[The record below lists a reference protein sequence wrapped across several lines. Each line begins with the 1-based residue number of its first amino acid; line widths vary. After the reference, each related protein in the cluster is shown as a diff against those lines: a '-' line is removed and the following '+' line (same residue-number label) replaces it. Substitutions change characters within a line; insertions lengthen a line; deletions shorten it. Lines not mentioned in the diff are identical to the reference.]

1 MTCRRLRLRDS
12 RVCGSA
18 SDRRSF
24 VRFGFRRTE
33 PACEPLGGRLARPDQ
48 SRAGSASRARILE
61 AAQASIRVCVTLPP
75 SSVDLAHSHR
85 QLTPPSHSANSLR
98 QATPPTHSA
107 KPLRQPTPPTHSA
120 SPTPPT
126 HSASPTPPTPVRQH
140 QSANT
145 SPPTPVRQHALPSPR
160 LPIQRAP
167 TQVRQ
172 VIPRVEAVR
181 NALLLFGTHSPEE
194 SYVSECST
202 READTANRTPPT
214 ALRQPHSA
222 SPLRQPAPPAHSAKP
237 ETANSKSANPSA
249 PSHYLCG
256 SFLKSR
262 CLLLG
267 SLSSEESYVS
277 ECSAREA
284 NAANSQRQP
293 APPTHSANPL
303 RQATPPSPRLPIQR
317 APTQVRQVIP
327 RVEVVRNAPPP
338 FRNSLTRRELRLRML
353 DQ

>member
-98 QATPPTHSA
+98 QATPPSHSA
-107 KPLRQPTPPTHSA
+107 KPLRQATPPARH
-120 SPTPPT
+120 
-126 HSASPTPPTPVRQH
+126 RQH

-145 SPPTPVRQHALPSPR
+145 LCQARDCQFKERQPKCAKSFLEWKPSEMPSSFSELTHQRRVTSPNARPVRP
-160 LPIQRAP
+160 
-167 TQVRQ
+167 
-172 VIPRVEAVR
+172 
-181 NALLLFGTHSPEE
+181 
-194 SYVSECST
+194 
-202 READTANRTPPT
+202 TPPT

-222 SPLRQPAPPAHSAKP
+222 SPLRQL
-237 ETANSKSANPSA
+237 T
-249 PSHYLCG
+249 
-256 SFLKSR
+256 
-262 CLLLG
+262 
-267 SLSSEESYVS
+267 
-277 ECSAREA
+277 
-284 NAANSQRQP
+284 
-293 APPTHSANPL
+293 PPTHSANSL
-303 RQATPPSPRLPIQR
+303 RQARDCQFEERQLKCAKSFLVWKFPEKPLPPSRK
-317 APTQVRQVIP
+317 
-327 RVEVVRNAPPP
+327 
-338 FRNSLTRRELRLRML
+338 SLIRGELRLRML
-353 DQ
+353 GP

>member
-107 KPLRQPTPPTHSA
+107 NPLRQPTPPTHSA
-120 SPTPPT
+120 NPLRQPTPPAR
-126 HSASPTPPTPVRQH
+126 HRQH

-202 READTANRTPPT
+202 READTANRTPPA
-214 ALRQPHSA
+214 ALRQPTPPA
-222 SPLRQPAPPAHSAKP
+222 RDCQFEERQPKCAKSLLVWKFP
-237 ETANSKSANPSA
+237 EK
-249 PSHYLCG
+249 
-256 SFLKSR
+256 
-262 CLLLG
+262 
-267 SLSSEESYVS
+267 
-277 ECSAREA
+277 
-284 NAANSQRQP
+284 
-293 APPTHSANPL
+293 PL
-303 RQATPPSPRLPIQR
+303 PPSRK
-317 APTQVRQVIP
+317 
-327 RVEVVRNAPPP
+327 
-338 FRNSLTRRELRLRML
+338 SLIRGELRLRML
-353 DQ
+353 GP